1 MAGHSKWAQI
11 KHKKAKVDAKRGK
24 IFSKLT
30 REIMVAARQGGPDPD
45 LNPRLR
51 LAIERAK
58 AHNMPMDNIERAIK
72 RATGGAE
79 GVHYEEIVYE
89 GYGPGGVAFLV
100 IALTD
105 NRNRTA
111 NEIRHLFSKHGGNL
125 STPGSVA
132 WQFEDRGV
140 IYVERSAV
148 DEDTLMEVVLE
159 AGAEDLRTQDETYEI
174 LTSSEAYRSVVEAL
188 EQAGIPYTHAELTKL
203 PQNTVRV
210 EGKDAEKVIKLMEAL
225 EEHDDVQR
233 VFANFDISEETLQA
247 LAESS

>member
-11 KHKKAKVDAKRGK
+11 KHKKAKVDAKRGQV
-24 IFSKLT
+24 FSKLI

-51 LAIERAK
+51 LAIERAR

-72 RATGGAE
+72 RATGGTE
-79 GVHYEEIVYE
+79 GAHYEEIVYE

-100 IALTD
+100 VALTD

-111 NEIRHLFSKHGGNL
+111 NEIRHLFSKYGGNL
-125 STPGSVA
+125 SAPGSVA

-140 IYVERSAV
+140 IYVDRSAV
-148 DEDTLMEVVLE
+148 EEEMLMEVVLE
-159 AGAEDLRTQDETYEI
+159 AGAEDIRTQKETYEI
-174 LTSSEAYRSVVEAL
+174 LTSSEAYRPVVEAL
-188 EQAGIPYTHAELTKL
+188 EQAGIPYTHAELTKI
-203 PQNTVRV
+203 PQNTVQV
-210 EGKDAEKVIKLMEAL
+210 EGKDAERVIKLMEAL

>member
-11 KHKKAKVDAKRGK
+11 KHKKAKVDARRGK

-159 AGAEDLRTQDETYEI
+159 AGADDLRTQDETYEI
-174 LTSSEAYRSVVEAL
+174 LTPSEAYRAVVEAL
-188 EQAGIPYTHAELTKL
+188 EGAGIPYTHAELTKL
-203 PQNTVRV
+203 PQNTIRV